1 MANIKDI
8 PEEVL
13 KELYD
18 LAYLDGWYDA
28 SREYNIVKGY
38 SRVIEDIQKFERKHH
53 LVKLMNLE

>member
-28 SREYNIVKGY
+28 SRKYNTVKGY